1 MKIIIDQFKL
11 KPKILFLIDG
21 LGALLTAFFLF
32 VIFRTFNEYFGMPQT
47 TLTYLSLI
55 AVIFCLY
62 SITCFFL
69 LSDNWKPFL
78 RVISIAN
85 LLYCILTLGLV
96 IYNYQSVTL
105 LGITYFLAEIIM
117 ICGVVFVELKTI
129 TANSTQIESEN

>member
-32 VIFRTFNEYFGMPQT
+32 VILRTFNEYFGMPQT

-105 LGITYFLAEIIM
+105 LGITYFLAEIIV
-117 ICGVVFVELKTI
+117 ICGLVFVELKTI